1 MKSNTRTVVVNM
13 SVEYFESIFNT
24 EETRKFAE
32 MLNSPTQSYKYY
44 WLEAIIKLRLQDI
57 TLTFEAIVNEMIF
70 NAWYSVSLYHIHL
83 GPFINGEPS
92 SYLEQAVN
100 LILKEKRLQYNESAE
115 IIKLSISGQSKELSK
130 IKSQLVKNV
139 PYRIL
144 SSFLNLGGNDPDWN
158 SQKRIIERINS
169 TQDIFYTIQN
179 DNKLDKVVT
188 ITPKWDAFIRSN
200 ASIILG
206 WIQYNKIKFI
216 QSRNPGVPCISDKL
230 EPPSSKR
237 DLEDVRKLWSYVV
250 CKVPVVDM
258 YSNEYLN
265 IADADIDHFIPWTYV
280 CNDELWNLSPVASS
294 LNRSKSN
301 NLADWNLYFETFADN
316 QYKMYDLVL
325 NDLNAKKL
333 FERCR
338 KNNLYSIWAN
348 ELLYT
353 GNNNKESFKKTLK
366 DNMKPVYDSAEMLGY
381 PIWNAS
387 MYKGYS
393 IE

>member
-1 MKSNTRTVVVNM
+1 MNA
-13 SVEYFESIFNT
+13 EYFENVFNT

-44 WLEAIIKLRLQDI
+44 WLEAIIKLRLQNEP
-57 TLTFEAIVNEMIF
+57 LTFEGIVDEMIF

-83 GPFINGEPS
+83 GPFINGLPS

-100 LILKEKRLQYNESAE
+100 LILEDKRIHYNDASE
-115 IIKLSISGQSKELSK
+115 IIKLSIASHNKELSK
-130 IKSQLVKNV
+130 IKNQLVKNV

-144 SSFLNLGGNDPDWN
+144 SSFLNLGGNDSDWN
-158 SQKRIIERINS
+158 SQKRIIEIINS
-169 TQDIFYTIQN
+169 TPDIFYTIQN
-179 DNKLDKVVT
+179 DNKLNKVVI
-188 ITPKWDAFIRSN
+188 ITPKWDDFIRSN

-216 QSRNPGVPCISDKL
+216 QSRNPGVPCISNKL
-230 EPPSSKR
+230 EAPSSKR

-250 CKVPVVDM
+250 HEVPLVDI
-258 YSNEYLN
+258 YSNENLN
-265 IADADIDHFIPWTYV
+265 IANTDIDHFIPWTYV

-301 NLADWNLYFETFADN
+301 NLADWDLYFESFADN
-316 QYKMYDLVL
+316 QFKMYNLVL
-325 NDLNAKKL
+325 NDLKAKTL
-333 FERCR
+333 FERCK

-353 GNNNKESFKKTLK
+353 GNNSKDSFIKILK
-366 DNMKPVYDSAEMLGY
+366 DNMKPVYDSAELLGY
-381 PIWNAS
+381 PVWNAS
-387 MYKGYS
+387 MYKG
-393 IE
+393 

>member
-1 MKSNTRTVVVNM
+1 MNA
-13 SVEYFESIFNT
+13 EYFENVFNT

-44 WLEAIIKLRLQDI
+44 WLEAIIKLRLQNEP
-57 TLTFEAIVNEMIF
+57 LTFEAIVDEMIF

-83 GPFINGEPS
+83 GPFINGVPS

-100 LILKEKRLQYNESAE
+100 FILEDKQIHYNDATE
-115 IIKLSISGQSKELSK
+115 IIKLSIASQNKQLLK
-130 IKSQLVKNV
+130 IKNQLVKNV

-144 SSFLNLGGNDPDWN
+144 SSFINLGGNDADWN

-169 TQDIFYTIQN
+169 TPNIFYTIKN
-179 DNKLDKVVT
+179 DNNLNKEVI
-188 ITPKWDAFIRSN
+188 ITPKWDDFIRSN

-230 EPPSSKR
+230 EAPSSKR
-237 DLEDVRKLWSYVV
+237 DLEDVRKLWSYVAHE
-250 CKVPVVDM
+250 VPIVDI
-258 YSNEYLN
+258 YSNQYLN
-265 IADADIDHFIPWTYV
+265 ISNTDIDHFIPWTYV

-301 NLADWNLYFETFADN
+301 NLADWDLYFESFADN
-316 QYKMYDLVL
+316 QFKMYNLVL
-325 NDLNAKKL
+325 NDSRAKIL
-333 FERCR
+333 FEHCK

-353 GNNNKESFKKTLK
+353 GSNSKDSFVKILK
-366 DNMKPVYDSAEMLGY
+366 DNMKPVYDSAELLGY
-381 PIWNAS
+381 SVWNAS
-387 MYKGYS
+387 MYKG
-393 IE
+393 